1 MEWTARIV
9 LVSCFSVPVRFSF
22 SYIGYHRNVLDWV
35 WKIGYVLGSVVVLK
49 DVQSA
54 YPIGALIWIS

>member
-22 SYIGYHRNVLDWV
+22 SHRGYYPNVLDWF
-35 WKIGYVLGSVVVLK
+35 WKIGSHKASKPVPYYLKEIVL
-49 DVQSA
+49 
-54 YPIGALIWIS
+54 P